1 MLVTSYQNF
10 VLQTCL
16 TKVGLT
22 SLVCNCTSFLW
33 TTFIFINA
41 NRILLVNE
49 LLFKWKPTN
58 VVTIQENCLDWDS
71 VCHWS
76 KWFYFLLMFQ
86 RHKMQLFLLRTSTSL
101 QKTIV
106 MFPIGLNDI
115 LLMINLWRKE
125 CTTPIMCRFGIQYYN
140 LSALLHS
147 RCNQRKPLI
156 FVIVYSKYVH
166 TILSLGMYQTWK

>member
-1 MLVTSYQNF
+1 M
-10 VLQTCL
+10 
-16 TKVGLT
+16 
-22 SLVCNCTSFLW
+22 
-33 TTFIFINA
+33 
-41 NRILLVNE
+41 NE

-58 VVTIQENCLDWDS
+58 VVTIQENCLVWDN

-76 KWFYFLLMFQ
+76 KWFYLLLMIQ
-86 RHKMQLFLLRTSTSL
+86 KHKLQLFLLRTSTSL

-125 CTTPIMCRFGIQYYN
+125 CTAPIMCRFGSQYYN

-147 RCNQRKPLI
+147 RCSQRKPSI